1 MRIAITYPITT
12 GRMRCLSFPGEVGGP
27 VVSAKPEPPAPRPVT
42 QSAGFWPLMGYA
54 AALGVFGGFAGLVF
68 LG

>member
-1 MRIAITYPITT
+1 M
-12 GRMRCLSFPGEVGGP
+12 
-27 VVSAKPEPPAPRPVT
+27 SASPEPPAPRPIT

-68 LG
+68 LGVIGRGEKWNAVPVRTGSAAPGGGWR